1 MTQTN
6 NRHMETERKQQTAVE
21 WMIKE
26 IEALITIET
35 FEKWK
40 AIKERGRA
48 MEKEQMLS
56 AQLDMFHFLN
66 NLKFGMMYLEKR
78 EQAEFFAAQY
88 YTEKHGK

>member
-1 MTQTN
+1 M
-6 NRHMETERKQQTAVE
+6 KQQTAVE

-26 IEALITIET
+26 IESLITIET

-40 AIKERGRA
+40 AIKEQAKA
-48 MEKEQMLS
+48 MDKQQMLS

-88 YTEKHGK
+88 YTETYEK